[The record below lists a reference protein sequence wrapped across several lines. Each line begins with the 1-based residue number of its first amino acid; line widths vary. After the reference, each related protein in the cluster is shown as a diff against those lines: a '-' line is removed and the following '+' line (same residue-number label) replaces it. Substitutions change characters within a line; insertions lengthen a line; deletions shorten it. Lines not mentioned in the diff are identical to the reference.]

1 MSDNKAGRLAGK
13 IVLVTGGASGIG
25 AAAVAACEREGAE
38 VIVGDISIADDGPR
52 RRRLD
57 VGDEA
62 SWAAL
67 GDSIAAS
74 HGRID
79 ALIHCAAILRTAMIE
94 DQDAAVFSEV
104 MRVNQL
110 GTFLAIRQ
118 VIPLMRERG
127 GSIALLSSLG
137 GLEGSAMSIAYCS
150 TKWAVR
156 GMAKVAASELR
167 PLGIRVNSV
176 HPGVTVTPMV
186 AGWGDPATQIRP
198 ETVAHMLVF
207 LASDESIASTG
218 SEFICDGGQR
228 IP

>member
-1 MSDNKAGRLAGK
+1 MVGKGTGRLAGK

-38 VIVGDISIADDGPR
+38 VIVTDITITDDGPGR
-52 RRRLD
+52 RKLD

-67 GDSIAAS
+67 GESIAAS

-94 DQDAAVFSEV
+94 DQDAAMFSEV
-104 MRVNQL
+104 MRINQL

-156 GMAKVAASELR
+156 GMAKVAATELR
-167 PLGIRVNSV
+167 PMGIRVNSV

-186 AGWGDPATQIRP
+186 AGWGDPSQQIKP
-198 ETVAHMLVF
+198 ETVAQMLVF
-207 LASDESIASTG
+207 LASDESVASTG

>member
-13 IVLVTGGASGIG
+13 VVLVTGGASGIG

-38 VIVGDISIADDGPR
+38 VIVADITLANGNSNHHH
-52 RRRLD
+52 LD

-62 SWAAL
+62 SWATL
-67 GDSIAAS
+67 GDRIAAS
-74 HGRID
+74 HGRLD

-110 GTFLAIRQ
+110 GTFLAMRQ
-118 VIPLMRERG
+118 VLPLMKERG

-137 GLEGSAMSIAYCS
+137 GLEGSAMSVAYCS

-156 GMAKVAASELR
+156 GMAKVAASEFR
-167 PLGIRVNSV
+167 QYGIRVNSV

-186 AGWGDPATQIRP
+186 AGWGDPSQQIKP
-198 ETVAHMLVF
+198 ETVAQMLVF
-207 LASDESIASTG
+207 LASDESSASTG
-218 SEFICDGGQR
+218 SEFICDAGQR